1 MPALRQR
8 AAVDRLGKGLPT
20 TRASMSAANGCLR
33 WTNCSISTDA
43 KTSGSGCEGSCRA
56 HDFRA
61 EDLRA
66 SAYRRTKSS
75 LPLWQTEATTTVH
88 TSTVDVMLSFLM
100 LPSCMKASSR
110 SGRTIRCRPSRKR
123 RDAGEVSVNFVV
135 AVPVFAIHHRPG
147 FGCGGIG
154 GGIGCGIGGVGCG
167 GCCAETA
174 SSSSPLSS
182 SSGSGCSG
190 CGGIG
195 IGCGG
200 CSCSRCVIALSRA
213 SAQRTKSSLSL
224 PQTWRC

>member
-75 LPLWQTEATTTVH
+75 LPLWQTEATTDGPYQHRRCHAFIPDVAIVH
-88 TSTVDVMLSFLM
+88 ESLLSI
-100 LPSCMKASSR
+100 A
-110 SGRTIRCRPSRKR
+110 GRTIRCRPSRKR

-135 AVPVFAIHHRPG
+135 AVPVFAIHHSSRLRLRRDWWRDRVRDRRSRVRWVLRRN
-147 FGCGGIG
+147 GIFVVAVLVVAVPAPAVPAAAG
-154 GGIGCGIGGVGCG
+154 SGSAAV
-167 GCCAETA
+167 AARVRAA
-174 SSSSPLSS
+174 SSH
-182 SSGSGCSG
+182 
-190 CGGIG
+190 
-195 IGCGG
+195 
-200 CSCSRCVIALSRA
+200 
-213 SAQRTKSSLSL
+213 
-224 PQTWRC
+224 